1 MKITKEK
8 LKEIILEEIQS
19 EEEAAAF
26 VSEAEGEI
34 EGSAMEK
41 HIQSLTKRVFALEQ
55 ALKEMQG
62 Q

>member
-8 LKEIILEEIQS
+8 LKEIILEEMQS

-41 HIQSLTKRVFALEQ
+41 HIQSLTKQLLLRSKLLSLQ
-55 ALKEMQG
+55 
-62 Q
+62 